1 MGQKPEA
8 GSSVKP
14 TFLSA
19 FIDVDNVAGL
29 TSHSAE
35 AEITEEGLFSVT
47 RETFTNVGEKVL
59 NELKNI

>member
-1 MGQKPEA
+1 M
-8 GSSVKP
+8 KP